1 MVRALALLLL
11 LAPAFAQIATCDA
24 GEVRF
29 DFSASGPLATYS
41 VGNASYPVANLA
53 GYLAFLD
60 SGTATRFLPTQVAG
74 GTYAYRVTC
83 TLFTPILG
91 GGGGTLC
98 GTGTTRCFRI
108 SGVSG
113 SPPLDPNTRLYV
125 MVQVAWQIFGFPPT
139 IHAPT
144 FTPLGSLPDNRGL
157 ASIPGGAFVTL
168 YIWFLLELSPT
179 DTFPSLPT
187 SGTLTLTYALQSN

>member
-1 MVRALALLLL
+1 MARALALLLHF
-11 LAPAFAQIATCDA
+11 PALTFAQTVNCDA

-29 DFSASGPLATYS
+29 DFSASGAFTTYS
-41 VGNASYPVANLA
+41 VGGTPYPIANLA

-60 SGTATRFLPTQVAG
+60 SGTTTRFLPTQVVG
-74 GTYAYRVTC
+74 GVYAYRVTC
-83 TLFTPILG
+83 AITTPNRG

-98 GTGTTRCFRI
+98 GVGNTWCFRI

-187 SGTLTLTYALQSN
+187 SGRVKSYV